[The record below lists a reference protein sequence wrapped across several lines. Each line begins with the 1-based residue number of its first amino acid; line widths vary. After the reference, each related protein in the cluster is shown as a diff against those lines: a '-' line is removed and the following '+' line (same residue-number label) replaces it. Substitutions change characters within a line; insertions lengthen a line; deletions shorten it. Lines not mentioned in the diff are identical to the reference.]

1 MSWEDRITLF
11 VGYLIQE
18 GKQSSM
24 VKSYVSAIKTVLR
37 DDGLKILEDKY
48 LISSL
53 TKACRLINDQFRT
66 RLPIQKGMLVVLLE
80 KVEEIY
86 HQQPYLSLMYH
97 TLFSTAYLGLFRVS
111 ELTEGQHPVL
121 AKDVHIASNK
131 RKLLFILR
139 SSKTHGRW
147 AKPQLIKISST
158 SAAPGK
164 SLQTQT

>member
-24 VKSYVSAIKTVLR
+24 VKSYVSAIKTVPQ
-37 DDGLKILEDKY
+37 DDGFKIQEDKF

-53 TKACRLINDQFRT
+53 TKVHCLINDQFRT

-86 HQQPYLSLMYH
+86 YQQPYL
-97 TLFSTAYLGLFRVS
+97 
-111 ELTEGQHPVL
+111 
-121 AKDVHIASNK
+121 
-131 RKLLFILR
+131 
-139 SSKTHGRW
+139 
-147 AKPQLIKISST
+147 
-158 SAAPGK
+158 
-164 SLQTQT
+164 